1 MNKRR
6 FVAHRAPAWRRFEVL
21 LNRLDTISL
30 KRFSAAE
37 TAEFS
42 RLFRELCHDLSLIRS
57 RDWGRGLVSYLNDL
71 VSRGH
76 NAFYSSPPGN
86 LSHLVRFLAVGFP
99 RVFRKNIGYFLTAS
113 ALFFGSLGVTWA
125 VVQHDPSLAR
135 RIIEPKML
143 TMMEE
148 MYGEN
153 GPMAHRTAG
162 SDAEGKP
169 SDKKS
174 GQNGSGQEAPQF
186 GEERAAMAGFYTSHN
201 GGIALD
207 CFAGGILL
215 GLRTVYVLLFNGIY
229 LGAVS
234 GYLIAQGHSDRFL
247 SFVVS
252 HGSFEL
258 VAIAVAGGAGLMLGN
273 ALVHPGQRTR
283 LESLRLRGL
292 EAIQIAAGAAAM
304 IGVAALI
311 EAFWS
316 PAAIPSFVK
325 YAGGGLLWIVVIVY
339 LGTAGLWEKDS

>member
-6 FVAHRAPAWRRFEVL
+6 FVAKRAPAWRRFEVL
-21 LNRLDTISL
+21 LNRLDTISV

-37 TAEFS
+37 TADFS

-57 RDWGRGLVSYLNDL
+57 RDWGRVLVSYLNDL

-86 LSHLVRFLAVGFP
+86 VSHLVRFLAVGFP
-99 RVFRKNIGYFLTAS
+99 RVFRKNFAYFLTAC

-143 TMMEE
+143 AMMEE
-148 MYGEN
+148 MYGEDGPIAHKTAESGKESGSKTGKN
-153 GPMAHRTAG
+153 GDR
-162 SDAEGKP
+162 
-169 SDKKS
+169 
-174 GQNGSGQEAPQF
+174 QEASQF

-215 GLRTVYVLLFNGIY
+215 GLRTVYVLLFNGIL

-234 GYLIAQGHSDRFL
+234 GYLVAQGHSERFL

-258 VAIAVAGGAGLMLGN
+258 VAIAVAGGAGLMLGS
-273 ALVHPGQRTR
+273 ALIHPGQRTR

-304 IGVAALI
+304 IAVAALI

-316 PAAIPSFVK
+316 PAPIPNAVK
-325 YAGGGLLWIVVIVY
+325 YAGGGLLWMVVIVY